1 MQNETTYNKDMPLE
15 YGNFVS
21 AAEYLEK
28 AEKRMDL
35 RLAKLRKKDNSAKTA
50 VKQNTKEYYNA

>member
-1 MQNETTYNKDMPLE
+1 MQNETTYNKDMSLE

-50 VKQNTKEYYNA
+50 VKQNTKEYCNA